1 MYPGRTASVDQCFY
15 YLQICW
21 FIGHT
26 NKYINDAFFNY
37 LFIYFV
43 VGVVVFP
50 LFVVSKNLMGTIV
63 KKQQQQKSFVANI

>member
-1 MYPGRTASVDQCFY
+1 MNPGGTASVDQCCY

-37 LFIYFV
+37 LFIYFL

-50 LFVVSKNLMGTIV
+50 LFVVSKNLMWDYS
-63 KKQQQQKSFVANI
+63 KKKKKSFLANI